1 MRVLPT
7 NPFGSSRIFKTRVIR
22 LRVITRV
29 NRLRVIKF
37 LLMRFKFVDEI
48 RGLIQESKNWVELE
62 IEYAKLTLAEK
73 LTMLLSTLII
83 GFVCLLLG
91 TVVIIMLAFALTE
104 VWKMIM
110 SPALAY
116 LATGGVLCLLVFLS
130 LSPPQAAPS
139 QPHREDAHKDPPR
152 QQECLTLNFHKR

>member
-37 LLMRFKFVDEI
+37 LLMRFIFVDEI

-116 LATGGVLCLLVFLS
+116 LATGGVLCLLVFL
-130 LSPPQAAPS
+130 LYLLRKPLLLNPIA
-139 QPHREDAHKDPPR
+139 RM
-152 QQECLTLNFHKR
+152 LTKILLGNRNA